1 VTGLA
6 IFMLDVDGNV
16 ASWTQGAERIKGY
29 GADEII
35 GQHFSVFFTEED
47 RLLGEPQAV
56 LENARTNGRI
66 GWDGWRVRKDGS
78 RFWASVVV
86 DAIHDENGKLVGF
99 AKVTRD
105 ISAQRR
111 LEERFRQV
119 VELAPNAMV
128 MINTAGKIEMV
139 NAQAERVFGYA
150 REALLGQPIEML
162 VPLRFRSQ
170 HPGLRSSFFTAPQSR
185 SMGVGR
191 DLYALRKDGSEFPVE
206 IGLNPIE
213 TDEGTMILS
222 AIVDISQRKRLE
234 ERFRQVVE
242 SAPNAMVMTN
252 RDGRIDMVN
261 TQAERLFG
269 YAREALLGQ
278 SIEMLVPL
286 RFRGQHP
293 GLRTSF
299 FAAPQSRAMGMGR
312 DLYALRKDG
321 SEFPVEIG
329 LNPIETDEG
338 TMVLSAIVNISDR
351 KQKEERIQASLKEK
365 DLLLGEIHHRVKNNL
380 QVVYSLLDLQ
390 SSRVEDKV
398 ALGML
403 KESQNRVKSMALIH
417 QILYQS
423 KDFVRVDFRSFLESL
438 VPTLLSSY
446 GSDPARITLSIF
458 AAQVRLPIGM
468 AIPCGLVVN
477 ELISNALK
485 HAFPGQTRGE
495 IKIDL
500 ADEPDDQVVLTVS
513 DDGIGIPDT
522 FSIDESATLGLQLVT
537 LLAEQLGARMTI
549 HKSKPTRFELRFP
562 ISRSG

>member
-1 VTGLA
+1 MDIKSTPANDTEKRFQRLVEAVTGLA

-16 ASWTQGAERIKGY
+16 ASWTQGAEDIKGY

-35 GQHFSVFFTEED
+35 GQHVSVFFTEED
-47 RLLGEPQAV
+47 RRLGKPQAV
-56 LENARTNGRI
+56 LENAQTNGRI

-86 DAIHDENGKLVGF
+86 DAIRDENDKLIGF
-99 AKVTRD
+99 AKVARD

-128 MINTAGKIEMV
+128 MVNTAGKIEMV

-170 HPGLRSSFFTAPQSR
+170 HPGLRSAFFTAPQSR

-213 TDEGTMILS
+213 TDEGTMVLS

-252 RDGRIDMVN
+252 SDGRINMVN
-261 TQAERLFG
+261 TQAERVFG

-293 GLRTSF
+293 GL
-299 FAAPQSRAMGMGR
+299 
-312 DLYALRKDG
+312 
-321 SEFPVEIG
+321 
-329 LNPIETDEG
+329 
-338 TMVLSAIVNISDR
+338 
-351 KQKEERIQASLKEK
+351 
-365 DLLLGEIHHRVKNNL
+365 
-380 QVVYSLLDLQ
+380 
-390 SSRVEDKV
+390 
-398 ALGML
+398 
-403 KESQNRVKSMALIH
+403 
-417 QILYQS
+417 
-423 KDFVRVDFRSFLESL
+423 
-438 VPTLLSSY
+438 
-446 GSDPARITLSIF
+446 
-458 AAQVRLPIGM
+458 
-468 AIPCGLVVN
+468 
-477 ELISNALK
+477 
-485 HAFPGQTRGE
+485 
-495 IKIDL
+495 
-500 ADEPDDQVVLTVS
+500 
-513 DDGIGIPDT
+513 
-522 FSIDESATLGLQLVT
+522 
-537 LLAEQLGARMTI
+537 
-549 HKSKPTRFELRFP
+549 
-562 ISRSG
+562 